1 MERLLLVMRR
11 MFDFVVIDGGQSLG
25 SISLKILELSNTL
38 LLISNLT
45 LPCLS
50 NTNKLLKTFH
60 DLGFPPK
67 ENIKLVINRYLKKSD
82 ISIKDA
88 ETTLEKKI
96 FWTIA
101 NDYQTTVTAL
111 NRGKALSQFA
121 PRAAISNNFRKL
133 ADQMTAEPE
142 KQEKKGW
149 AFLRRH

>member
-1 MERLLLVMRR
+1 MLV
-11 MFDFVVIDGGQSLG
+11 
-25 SISLKILELSNTL
+25 
-38 LLISNLT
+38 SNLT

-60 DLGFPPK
+60 DLGFPAK
-67 ENIKLVINRYLKKSD
+67 ENIKLVINRYLKKAD

-88 ETTLEKKI
+88 ETTLEKEI

-121 PRAAISNNFRKL
+121 PRAAITHSFRNL
-133 ADQMTAEPE
+133 ADRMTSEPE

-149 AFLRRH
+149 SFLRRH